1 MPNKTHR
8 ALPRYKISDFFRSLL
23 KLRLKYK
30 NCRFILVS
38 RRCPNIE
45 AIELRRPKRGART
58 RPRRYF
64 ADSLVMIRVFLLVHK
79 NISDVTIASAR
90 NVNSFLRG
98 VEINAIHAFYRR
110 ESCHFFAGLVAL
122 LRSISFST
130 IFLKAKCAISIRSNA
145 LFRQLS

>member
-1 MPNKTHR
+1 MQRKAAPGVQANGKQIEAVPMPRQRTRFHYRNPYLAASINSYMKNKT
-8 ALPRYKISDFFRSLL
+8 L

-79 NISDVTIASAR
+79 NISHLIIASA
-90 NVNSFLRG
+90 
-98 VEINAIHAFYRR
+98 
-110 ESCHFFAGLVAL
+110 
-122 LRSISFST
+122 
-130 IFLKAKCAISIRSNA
+130 
-145 LFRQLS
+145 